1 MQVNEQMTMNVND
14 LYYMKGLT
22 EGMQLQQTK
31 QIQQGKFSRPKAWT
45 MQEPMFR
52 RIAYKSYKP
61 TYKTATFV
69 KPRLSKY
76 TET

>member
-1 MQVNEQMTMNVND
+1 MTMNVND

-22 EGMQLQQTK
+22 AGMQLQQTK
-31 QIQQGKFSRPKAWT
+31 QIQQGKFSRAKAWT

-69 KPRLSKY
+69 KPRLS
-76 TET
+76 